1 MKLLT
6 IADGYGDSVAV
17 PLWYPKYLKWP
28 EIIKLMTKGV
38 SLNNCSR
45 YGAGNEFIVN
55 QLKQNIDSADVVI
68 IQWAQPDRL
77 DLVLA
82 HHDPVFWKDVITSD
96 QEYSNNVVECGDNKF
111 WISSASR
118 TAAVQEYHQK
128 YISLKQH
135 QMRSQIFVEY
145 AKMLLE
151 QRDINYRFMLVGN
164 SNYLDIDANWICHEP
179 FKGMHEFKSKSKYS
193 NLDLGIIQPTPLVAF
208 DFINKYIMPSIDLP
222 WRDNTELDAVE
233 NMLYQHYREA
243 LKNRNDPN

>member
-6 IADGYGDSVAV
+6 ISDGYGDSVAV
-17 PLWYPKYLKWP
+17 PSWYQKYWKWP
-28 EIIKLMTKGV
+28 EIIRLMTKGV

-45 YGAGNEFIVN
+45 YGAGNEFMVN
-55 QLKQNIDSADVVI
+55 QLKNNIDSADVVI
-68 IQWAQPDRL
+68 IQWAQPARL
-77 DLVLA
+77 DLILE
-82 HHDPVFWKDVITSD
+82 HQDPQFWKDVIASD
-96 QEYSNNVVECGDNKF
+96 RVYSNNVLQCGNNKF
-111 WISSASR
+111 WISSESQ
-118 TAAVQEYHQK
+118 TAAVREYHQQ
-128 YISLKQH
+128 YICVKQH

>member
-1 MKLLT
+1 MRLLT
-6 IADGYGDSVAV
+6 IADGYGDSDAV
-17 PLWYPKYLKWP
+17 PLWYPKYQKWP

-38 SLNNCSR
+38 CLNNCSR

-82 HHDPVFWKDVITSD
+82 HHNLEFWQDVIASD
-96 QEYSNNVVECGDNKF
+96 QVYNNNVVNCGGNKF
-111 WISSASR
+111 WISSGSR
-118 TAAVQEYHQK
+118 TAAVREYHQK
-128 YISLKQH
+128 YISFKQH

-151 QRDINYRFMLVGN
+151 QHDLDYRFMLVSN
-164 SNYLDIDANWICHEP
+164 SNYLDITANWICHEP

-193 NLDLGIIQPTPLVAF
+193 DLELGLVQPTPLVAF
-208 DFINKYIMPSIDLP
+208 DFIKQYIMSSVDLP
-222 WRDNTELDAVE
+222 WRNNREINAVE
-233 NMLYQHYREA
+233 NMLHRHYQEA